1 MRQLVPIVLLLCLM
15 VAAPAD
21 AKKVLSATV
30 CGANGCESSVTVA

>member
-1 MRQLVPIVLLLCLM
+1 M

-30 CGANGCESSVTVA
+30 RGANGYESSATGA